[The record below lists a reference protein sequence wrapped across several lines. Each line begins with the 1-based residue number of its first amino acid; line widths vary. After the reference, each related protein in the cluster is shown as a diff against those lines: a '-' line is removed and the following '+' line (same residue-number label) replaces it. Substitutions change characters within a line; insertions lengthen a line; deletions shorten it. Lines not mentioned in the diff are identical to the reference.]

1 MPRMMDGISGYGRY
15 ANANGASSETSR
27 GAGRPS
33 ACSKGVKLTRSPLCT
48 VHFGAKQPRGVFRPL
63 LSLTTT
69 RAKKRAG
76 RRYLMLYDPH
86 S

>member
-48 VHFGAKQPRGVFRPL
+48 VHFGAKQPRGVFPPSAKPNHNTSEETRRA
-63 LSLTTT
+63 SLF
-69 RAKKRAG
+69 
-76 RRYLMLYDPH
+76 DVV
-86 S
+86 